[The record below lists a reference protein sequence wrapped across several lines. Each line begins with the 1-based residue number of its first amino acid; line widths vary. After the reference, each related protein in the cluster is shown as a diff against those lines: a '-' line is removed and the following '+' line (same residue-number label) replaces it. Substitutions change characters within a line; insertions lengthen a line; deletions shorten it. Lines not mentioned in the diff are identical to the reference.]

1 MKSIVTAIIFA
12 LISVSLSAQLVVT
25 PFDSSIWYNDY
36 DKALVTAKEKNL
48 PVLIV
53 FSGSDWCK
61 PCIKLRENILVK
73 EPFSVWAK
81 TNAVMVT
88 ADFPRQKKNALAP
101 EQVAKNEKLAEK
113 YNPNGVFPLVV
124 IIKSDETIVGQSGY
138 LDISPE
144 DYILKLQEIINK

>member
-1 MKSIVTAIIFA
+1 
-12 LISVSLSAQLVVT
+12 
-25 PFDSSIWYNDY
+25 
-36 DKALVTAKEKNL
+36 
-48 PVLIV
+48 
-53 FSGSDWCK
+53 
-61 PCIKLRENILVK
+61 
-73 EPFSVWAK
+73 
-81 TNAVMVT
+81 MVT